1 MCGGRIRETSMF
13 KLPFIAV
20 AFASACSFVF
30 AEDADITILLETD
43 EPVIGTLG
51 STPLKYVITRNMISD
66 QGFTSLTDVLDS
78 IPFLTFAND
87 TLGNGTTGVIDLR
100 GFGETAHSSTLV
112 LVNGIP
118 LNNPT
123 NEAPNLSLIPLS
135 MIEKIEV
142 SVGGASAAAGNEA
155 VGGVISI
162 STVAGTTSGFT
173 QILANGG
180 QFGSIGGGIS
190 GAFEIGDQTG
200 LAYGIENSDQSGY
213 RDFSE
218 FDRTTA
224 NFTFSHK
231 TGDHTFSLSF
241 METEENRNGSGAISQ
256 ETLNSS
262 RTSAGTRSIADI
274 EQRLI
279 GLSFKS
285 DQSDQHSYQI
295 DLSSRNSDQFVLYD
309 YSPTGTFGAE
319 QQVDQSTTID
329 SLTLQS
335 QFQVGEGN
343 VVTGIDLDKSKYL
356 NVNEFYPSSPTTTD
370 QKRDEVSFFGE
381 YTHHIT
387 ENSRWNLGYRHS
399 HIEDELTSTSV
410 LDRYLNAIAAGFST
424 NLGSTDYFIKL
435 DKGFRTPT
443 FDENNATYTDQKLKP
458 QTHLSLEAGA
468 LRTDY
473 GVSGFAMRI
482 KDEIRPTIKYYTAF
496 GGYYSATNANFN
508 ETERLGAHVFYNTM
522 LSDDV
527 EIKATYSWIQAKAI
541 SGFNTGKLLPG
552 VSEHTG
558 SLKLDFIH
566 NEQIKSAL
574 DWRYQSS
581 SYALNDNQNLYG
593 KHGERTVVD
602 YALIYRNNNLN
613 GGFRINNLFDTRYNL
628 YHIVSAT
635 PSTAASNGPSVTP
648 AEPINFQIYFE
659 YMF

>member
-1 MCGGRIRETSMF
+1 MF
-13 KLPFIAV
+13 KKPLIAV
-20 AFASACSFVF
+20 AFATACSSVF

-78 IPFLTFAND
+78 IPFLSFAND
-87 TLGNGTTGVIDLR
+87 TLGNGTTGVLDLR

-162 STVAGTTSGFT
+162 STVAGNTSGFT

-190 GAFEIGDQTG
+190 GAFEIGDHSG
-200 LAYGIENSDQSGY
+200 LSYGIENSDQSGY

-218 FDRTTA
+218 FDRTTG
-224 NFTFSHK
+224 NLTFSRK

-262 RTSAGTRSIADI
+262 RTSVGTRSIADI
-274 EQRLI
+274 EQQLI
-279 GLSFKS
+279 GFSLKS
-285 DQSDQHSYQI
+285 NPSDRYSYQI
-295 DLSSRNSDQFVLYD
+295 DFSSRNSNQFVLYD
-309 YSPTGTFGAE
+309 YSPTGKFSAE

-335 QFQVGEGN
+335 QFQVDKGS
-343 VVTGIDLDKSKYL
+343 VLTGIDLDKSKYL
-356 NVNEFYPSSPTTTD
+356 NVAEFYPSSPTTKD
-370 QKRDEVSFFGE
+370 QKREEVSFFGE

-387 ENSRWNLGYRHS
+387 KNSQWNLGYRHS
-399 HIEDELTSTSV
+399 HLEDELTPSSV
-410 LDRYLNAIAAGFST
+410 LDQDLNAIAAGFSA

-435 DKGFRTPT
+435 DKGFRAPT
-443 FDENNATYTDQKLKP
+443 FDENNATYTDQRLTP

-468 LRTDY
+468 LTTNY
-473 GVSGFAMRI
+473 GVSGFVMRI
-482 KDEIRPTIKYYTAF
+482 KDEIRTRSRDYGF
-496 GGYYSATNANFN
+496 GFAATNANFD
-508 ETERLGAHVFYNTM
+508 ETERLGANIFYNTM
-522 LSDDV
+522 LSDDI
-527 EIKATYSWIQAKAI
+527 EGKATYSWIQAKAI
-541 SGFNTGKLLPG
+541 SGFNTGKFLPG

-558 SLKLDFIH
+558 SLQLDFIH
-566 NEQIKSAL
+566 TEQIKSAL

-593 KHGERTVVD
+593 KHGERIVAD

-613 GGFRINNLFDTRYNL
+613 GGFRINNLLDTRYNL

-635 PSTAASNGPSVTP
+635 PSTAASDGPDVTP
-648 AEPINFQIYFE
+648 AEPINFQVYFE

>member
-1 MCGGRIRETSMF
+1 MF
-13 KLPFIAV
+13 KKPFVAV
-20 AFASACSFVF
+20 AFATACSSVF
-30 AEDADITILLETD
+30 AKDADITILLETD

-51 STPLKYVITRNMISD
+51 STPLKYVITRSMISD

-87 TLGNGTTGVIDLR
+87 TLGNGTTGVLDLR

-162 STVAGTTSGFT
+162 STVAGNTSGFT
-173 QILANGG
+173 QILASGG

-190 GAFEIGDQTG
+190 GAFEIGDHSG
-200 LAYGIENSDQSGY
+200 LSYGIENSDQSGY

-218 FDRTTA
+218 FDRTTS
-224 NFTFSHK
+224 NLTFSRK
-231 TGDHTFSLSF
+231 IGDHTFSLSF
-241 METEENRNGSGAISQ
+241 METEENRNGSGAISK
-256 ETLNSS
+256 ETLNSG
-262 RTSAGTRSIADI
+262 RTSVGTRSIADI
-274 EQRLI
+274 EQQLI
-279 GLSFKS
+279 GFSLKLNPS
-285 DQSDQHSYQI
+285 DRYSHQI
-295 DLSSRNSDQFVLYD
+295 DFSSRNSNQFVLYD
-309 YSPTGTFGAE
+309 YSPTGTFSAE

-343 VVTGIDLDKSKYL
+343 VLTGIDLDKSKYL
-356 NVNEFYPSSPTTTD
+356 NVAEFYPNSPTTKD
-370 QKRDEVSFFGE
+370 QKREEVSFFGE

-387 ENSRWNLGYRHS
+387 KNSQWNLGYRHS
-399 HIEDELTSTSV
+399 HLEDELTPSSV
-410 LDRYLNAIAAGFST
+410 LDQDLNAIAAGFSA

-435 DKGFRTPT
+435 DKGFRAPT
-443 FDENNATYTDQKLKP
+443 FDENNATYTDQRLTP

-468 LRTDY
+468 FTTNY
-473 GVSGFAMRI
+473 GVSGFVMRI
-482 KDEIRPTIKYYTAF
+482 KDEIRTKSRDYGFAF
-496 GGYYSATNANFN
+496 AAANANFD
-508 ETERLGAHVFYNTM
+508 ETERLGANIFYNTM
-522 LSDDV
+522 LSDDI
-527 EIKATYSWIQAKAI
+527 EGKATYSWIQAKAI
-541 SGFNTGKLLPG
+541 SGFNTGKFLPG

-558 SLKLDFIH
+558 SLQLDFIH
-566 NEQIKSAL
+566 TEQIKSAL

-593 KHGERTVVD
+593 KHGERIVAD

-613 GGFRINNLFDTRYNL
+613 GGFRINNLLDTRYNL

-635 PSTAASNGPSVTP
+635 PSTAASDGPNVTP